1 MRSEQKFDQSMIGSK
16 DTLISQVFP
25 LILITN
31 AYPILW
37 DDLPWTL
44 IVVGRGVAINTK
56 IILTESEL
64 HATSERFVWA
74 ILKS

>member
-25 LILITN
+25 F
-31 AYPILW
+31 
-37 DDLPWTL
+37 
-44 IVVGRGVAINTK
+44 NTK

>member
-1 MRSEQKFDQSMIGSK
+1 MPTEQKLDQSMIGSQ

-31 AYPILW
+31 VYPILW

>member
-1 MRSEQKFDQSMIGSK
+1 MPSEQKFDQSMIGSK

-31 AYPILW
+31 VYPILW

>member
-1 MRSEQKFDQSMIGSK
+1 MPSEQKFDQSMIGFK

-31 AYPILW
+31 VYPILW

-56 IILTESEL
+56 IILTEL
-64 HATSERFVWA
+64 LATSERFVWA
-74 ILKS
+74 ILNS

>member
-1 MRSEQKFDQSMIGSK
+1 MPSEQNFDQSMFGSK
-16 DTLISQVFP
+16 DTLSSQIFP

-31 AYPILW
+31 AFPILS

-44 IVVGRGVAINTK
+44 MVVGRGVAINTN
-56 IILTESEL
+56 INLTEL
-64 HATSERFVWA
+64 HATSERFVWV